1 MALTS
6 RLEVEIDSRDAEQK
20 ANALRD
26 SLSQL
31 EASGNLI
38 DPSLKKASKGMD
50 DLGKS
55 TKKTTTSTKEQIA
68 ELDALLGRL
77 DPLRKKQDELAKSQA
92 QLYAAFKNGD
102 LNEAGYKQF
111 SGIIR
116 DQVTA
121 INASRTALT
130 GINAD
135 LSKTGMTA
143 KATAA
148 ALRGVPAQFTDI
160 AVSLQGGQAPLT
172 VFLQQGGQLKDM
184 FGGAG
189 PAAKALSGYILG
201 LVNPLTAA
209 AAAAGALAIAYKQ
222 GSDEATAFQTA
233 LTLTGNAA
241 GTTSGQLAAIAV
253 QVAKTSG
260 TVGAASDTLAQLAA
274 STRIPVASFELLAT
288 AAVKM
293 ESATGQAANDTVAN
307 FEKLAKDPVKASL
320 ALNESLGY
328 LTASTFEQ
336 ITALE
341 RQGETQAAAT
351 LAEEAYAKG
360 LVSRADTIKSNL
372 GSIESGWASVK
383 NAAKGAWDAILD
395 IGREA
400 TFDEK
405 MAGLQEQLANAS
417 RLGGGSRGGGGR
429 GQEQVQADITSLI
442 FDEQDKKRRAASK
455 ALYQQIQQDGIAA
468 EVEIGKIREQT
479 QSNAAKREKEI
490 TKYRKDIEDIRKA
503 NPNSALLDEKK
514 ITQDIADIN
523 EKYADKK
530 VKAAKAYVEDAGQK
544 MLDNARQQY
553 SVLQQ
558 QGVLISQQGAGAKA
572 LGTEAKKL
580 LELEQQIAQLKE
592 KSTLT
597 TAQKQILAMADLNIA
612 QQKQNALKEKENELT
627 TIALANSAKLLA
639 FQENLNSQ
647 LDLSREGLSNQ
658 LAGIGLGKEG
668 EKRLQDDLKIR
679 QDYQKQLTKL
689 TYDYNKIVN
698 PTTADKDV
706 YDQETAKVRD
716 ALEERLAMQQNYY
729 VSLDRAQTEWMN
741 GANAAFQDYADEAAN
756 ISGQTYDLVSNGLG
770 ELEDQFVSVFT
781 TGKFSF
787 KDLANSIIAD
797 LARMLAKAYVV
808 MPILGALGL
817 SGSSGGGG
825 VAGAWSSITGGEGGG
840 GGITSMISSAKTV
853 IDVASSKFGE
863 SLINGWNSGGESLVD
878 SLSGA
883 FDGGASYVGDAISS
897 AFTAGS
903 ATASVAAEAT
913 AATFSAGITESA
925 AAIGSQFSAEIGGAA
940 ISYEAAS
947 AASAN
952 ALSSTL
958 GTLSTALSVI
968 GTAYTVFTAF
978 QDYGVEGGLTTA
990 GFAAAGAA
998 IGSVVPVIGTAIGAA
1013 IGAVI
1018 GSIASA
1024 SWFGGPNYEQL
1035 VSSAEGSYSDGKFK
1049 DEGWYDGWKENKTR
1063 LGAGTDGKLM
1073 SYVQQFTSTMG
1084 MLYDALGDGSDVSAA
1099 VTMRRRETSGDWSNG
1114 MAATLD
1120 NGVQITAL
1128 KQYGLD
1134 VEENLTAYYDDF
1146 MGTFLAQAIVSSES
1160 LPQYF
1165 KNQFEA
1171 YSTDWEVSADT
1182 VIAAIEGVFTRFNG
1196 VNSALGQINVT
1207 GLKLNET
1214 GMIASDS
1221 ILNMVASLADLD
1233 SESATAKEKV
1243 DALNELVNSYYSV
1256 FFTADE
1262 QFADLTSSLKGSFA
1276 GFGLALPDTR
1286 EAYRAMVEDIDVT
1299 TSAGQAMFATM
1310 MGLATA
1316 ADSYYSTVAKNQANY
1331 YDLFTSDGQ
1340 KATDTLASVGA
1351 QFKELGLALPANRE
1365 GFVAMV
1371 GSIDQTTEKGKALFA
1386 SLLGLATNADAA
1398 FDIMEQQS
1406 AATAQA
1412 ISESLLNGVTSA
1424 QSALQRAVTAQQK
1437 IVTAAYNDTTQKL
1450 NTSLTAANT
1459 NVNDLT
1465 SVSNDLSSA
1474 LKSLRGDSDE
1484 AVKMLRAQAVAT
1496 LQSALATARAG
1507 GSLSGFKGLDDAL
1520 DTVSSNNTDLYSSME
1535 DFARDQGRTAGVIA
1549 ELEAINGKQLTSAEK
1564 TVKALEDQLKLAED
1578 SYKLQ
1583 MDRFDS
1589 QLEFAQA
1596 QVDAING
1603 VDTSIM
1609 GVTAAVNAMNAAV
1622 VAALGTVTGA
1632 NPTNSGTLI
1641 DTAYQNTLGQN
1652 ADSAGKDYW
1661 QGQLNNG
1668 AISYDQLAGA
1678 IKNAATENA
1687 IKDAYKDVLGQ
1698 AADAAGAAYWA
1709 GQVSSGALTISQLEQ
1724 AIKNAAIANG
1734 SVKAY
1739 ATGGLIS
1746 GQGTGTSDSIMARL
1760 SNGEYVMTADSVRM
1774 FGTGLL
1780 DQMNAGKA
1788 PGFASGGEIRLVG
1801 TQSSGVRGGSAIPG
1815 VGRSASAYAD
1825 SNGAVVA
1832 ELRALG
1838 ERLDNIEANT
1848 QAGALNASNLL
1859 KTFNRVTDG
1868 GNAMLTKAA

>member
-1 MALTS
+1 MTQTS
-6 RLEVEIDSRDAEQK
+6 RLVLEVDSRSAEQRVNETRQALQKLEAEGLKTPGAMSAAAESIGKVGDNAKSTTPQLSVAERQFKMLSSAAVGLGGALAAAFSVQKIAQASQQYADLTNRLRLVTEGSAQLARAQDDVFRAAQNSRQSLEVTASVYQRIAQNGKALGISMAEVAKITETVTKSVAMSGASAASADAALVQFGQALASGTLRGEELNSILEQTPALAQTIARGLGVTIGQLRAMGAEGQLTAEKVIGALSGQKDAVDKLAATMQVTASQAMTAFANSLTSTIGKLDQATGASNTFANSVLSVSRALDGFNSGEFLDFFREDKQSVAGFNNDIAVTISRVRELTAARSKLNPGDAKDSVLFNFKFYNREEIDAEIAGLNK
-20 ANALRD
+20 KVTDTR
-26 SLSQL
+26 
-31 EASGNLI
+31 ASIGL
-38 DPSLKKASKGMD
+38 LKKGAD
-50 DLGKS
+50 DLGAQLPKGEAAIGGLS
-55 TKKTTTSTKEQIA
+55 AAAKGYVDSQSKALAKLQDNNDAVKEANRFIA
-68 ELDALLGRL
+68 EHTKLTDAEKAAILSV
-77 DPLRKKQDELAKSQA
+77 AYATNA
-92 QLYAAFKNGD
+92 Q
-102 LNEAGYKQF
+102 
-111 SGIIR
+111 
-116 DQVTA
+116 T
-121 INASRTALT
+121 
-130 GINAD
+130 
-135 LSKTGMTA
+135 
-143 KATAA
+143 KAN
-148 ALRGVPAQFTDI
+148 
-160 AVSLQGGQAPLT
+160 
-172 VFLQQGGQLKDM
+172 KD
-184 FGGAG
+184 
-189 PAAKALSGYILG
+189 
-201 LVNPLTAA
+201 AA
-209 AAAAGALAIAYKQ
+209 AA
-222 GSDEATAFQTA
+222 
-233 LTLTGNAA
+233 
-241 GTTSGQLAAIAV
+241 
-253 QVAKTSG
+253 
-260 TVGAASDTLAQLAA
+260 
-274 STRIPVASFELLAT
+274 TRD
-288 AAVKM
+288 
-293 ESATGQAANDTVAN
+293 AN
-307 FEKLAKDPVKASL
+307 
-320 ALNESLGY
+320 
-328 LTASTFEQ
+328 
-336 ITALE
+336 
-341 RQGETQAAAT
+341 
-351 LAEEAYAKG
+351 
-360 LVSRADTIKSNL
+360 
-372 GSIESGWASVK
+372 
-383 NAAKGAWDAILD
+383 
-395 IGREA
+395 
-400 TFDEK
+400 
-405 MAGLQEQLANAS
+405 
-417 RLGGGSRGGGGR
+417 
-429 GQEQVQADITSLI
+429 
-442 FDEQDKKRRAASK
+442 
-455 ALYQQIQQDGIAA
+455 
-468 EVEIGKIREQT
+468 
-479 QSNAAKREKEI
+479 
-490 TKYRKDIEDIRKA
+490 
-503 NPNSALLDEKK
+503 
-514 ITQDIADIN
+514 
-523 EKYADKK
+523 
-530 VKAAKAYVEDAGQK
+530 KAYQENAGQK

-553 SVLQQ
+553 AVL
-558 QGVLISQQGAGAKA
+558 VQQGALIDEQAVGAKT
-572 LGTEAKKL
+572 LGSEAKKL

-592 KSTLT
+592 KGSLT
-597 TAQKQILAMADLNIA
+597 TAQKQILAMGELNIA
-612 QQKQNALKEKENELT
+612 QQKQNAALEKENELRK
-627 TIALANSAKLLA
+627 IANAEAAKLLTFTESINDKLA
-639 FQENLNSQ
+639 LSQ
-647 LDLSREGLSNQ
+647 QGLSNQ
-658 LAGIGLGKEG
+658 LAGIGLGQEG
-668 EKRLQDDLKIR
+668 RKRLQDDLKIR
-679 QDYQKQLTKL
+679 QDYQKDMDKL
-689 TYDYNKIVN
+689 QAQFNSGDLSKELYDK
-698 PTTADKDV
+698 
-706 YDQETAKVRD
+706 ETGMLED
-716 ALEERLAMQQNYY
+716 ALSQRLSMQDDYY
-729 VSLDRAQTEWMN
+729 VALDRAQSDWMN
-741 GANAAFQDYADEAAN
+741 GANAAFQDYSDESAN
-756 ISGQTYDLVSNGLG
+756 IAGQTYDLVSNGLG

-817 SGSSGGGG
+817 SGSSGGGGG

-883 FDGGASYVGDAISS
+883 FDGGASYVSDAISS

-903 ATASVAAEAT
+903 ATATVAAEAT
-913 AATFSAGITESA
+913 AASFTAGISESA

-1196 VNSALGQINVT
+1196 VNSALGQINVA

-1424 QSALQRAVTAQQK
+1424 QSALQRAVSAQQK
-1437 IVTAAYNDTTQKL
+1437 IVTAAYNDTTEKL

-1578 SYKLQ
+1578 NYKLQ

-1622 VAALGTVTGA
+1622 VAALATVTGA

-1641 DTAYQNTLGQN
+1641 DTAYQNTLGQS

-1661 QGQLNNG
+1661 QGQLSNG

-1678 IKNAATENA
+1678 IKNAAAENA
-1687 IKDAYKDVLGQ
+1687 IKAAYQSILGKS
-1698 AADAAGAAYWA
+1698 ADAAGSAYWA
-1709 GQVSSGALTISQLEQ
+1709 GQVSSGALTVSQLEQ
-1724 AIKNAAIANG
+1724 AIRNAAMANG
-1734 SVKAY
+1734 SIPAF
-1739 ATGGLIS
+1739 AMGG
-1746 GQGTGTSDSIMARL
+1746 
-1760 SNGEYVMTADSVRM
+1760 
-1774 FGTGLL
+1774 FH
-1780 DQMNAGKA
+1780 
-1788 PGFASGGEIRLVG
+1788 SGGIRLVG
-1801 TQSSGVRGGSAIPG
+1801 EKGPEIEATGAARYWSAKQSAAAMAGVSSGGSSTEMVERQSWTNRLLNQLIQAVKQQTQQGIP
-1815 VGRSASAYAD
+1815 VFQV
-1825 SNGAVVA
+1825 N
-1832 ELRALG
+1832 
-1838 ERLDNIEANT
+1838 
-1848 QAGALNASNLL
+1848 
-1859 KTFNRVTDG
+1859 K
-1868 GNAMLTKAA
+1868 